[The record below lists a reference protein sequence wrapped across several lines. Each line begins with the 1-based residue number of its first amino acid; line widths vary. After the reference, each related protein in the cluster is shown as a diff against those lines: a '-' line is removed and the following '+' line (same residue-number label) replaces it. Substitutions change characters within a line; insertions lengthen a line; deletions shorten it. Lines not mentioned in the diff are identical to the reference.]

1 MLRADFIVRIT
12 VLLLIMLGITILSS
26 AWLIPFD
33 AVKSRVD
40 ALSLKDAVNFFTFSY
55 YNRIT
60 LIIKFVGFALLA
72 IGSMLFML
80 RIRVSRHIEELLIS
94 FPGKTRDIFRRLGQL
109 REDRLYV
116 GVLFGII
123 VLSSLIRLVFLFVP
137 IRYDE
142 AYSFLHYASRPLYIL
157 ISNYSTPNN
166 HVFHTLL
173 VHIMYH
179 IFGSHVWAFRLPA
192 FIAGTLLVPISYIVG
207 YMFYGKRTALLSA
220 CLVASSSILIEYSTN
235 ARGYSIISLIFLII
249 ITLGAYI
256 SRENNW
262 VAWSLFVICSAIG
275 FYTIPVMLYPFGIV
289 IMWFFLM
296 IIFGQINP
304 LYVSQFIK
312 TIFISCFAV
321 LFVTMILYMPIV
333 IASGIDSLIS
343 NKFIQSLSWGGFSN
357 NIGRSLLKP
366 WYQWNRDIPSIISF
380 VLAGGFIA
388 SFLSRK
394 KRANHGSL
402 LVLAVI
408 IWCAML
414 LMIQRVIPYP
424 RVWMFLL
431 PLYFILASAGVDWI
445 ITKVEGKIGI
455 KVPYVFILAI
465 FIMLISI
472 NMEVLRTQAVKYQG
486 IDTCLD
492 AEEVTVFLQE
502 NMGLNDRVIVSLPSS
517 YPLLYY
523 FQLYGL
529 PKKHLLDRSISKG
542 RVFVVV
548 NTLQGQTLKSVIDDW
563 KNSDQWNMDYATM
576 IREYESVILYEIKKE
591 QI

>member
-1 MLRADFIVRIT
+1 MLRADCIVRIT
-12 VLLLIMLGITILSS
+12 VLLLMMLGIALLTS

-33 AVKSRVD
+33 AVKPHID
-40 ALSLKDAVNFFTFSY
+40 ALSLKDSVNFFTFSY
-55 YNRIT
+55 YNKII
-60 LIIKFVGFALLA
+60 LIINFVGFAVFA
-72 IGSMLFML
+72 IGSMLFVL
-80 RIRVSRHIEELLIS
+80 RKRVSRRIEELLIS
-94 FPGKTRDIFRRLGQL
+94 FPGKIRDILRCLWKL
-109 REDRLYV
+109 REDKPYIA
-116 GVLFGII
+116 VLFGII
-123 VLSSLIRLVFLFVP
+123 VLSSLIRLVFLFAP

-142 AYSFLHYASRPLYIL
+142 AYTFLHYASRPLYIL

-343 NKFIQSLSWGGFSN
+343 NRFVQSLSWWDFSKRIGG
-357 NIGRSLLKP
+357 SLLKT
-366 WYQWNRDIPSIISF
+366 WYQWNRDIPSIIGF

-388 SFLSRK
+388 SFLFQK
-394 KRANHGSL
+394 KKANHSSL
-402 LVLAVI
+402 LVFAAI
-408 IWCAML
+408 IWCSIL
-414 LMIQRVIPYP
+414 LTIQRVVPYP

-431 PLYFILASAGVDWI
+431 PLYFILASAGVEWI
-445 ITKVEGKIGI
+445 ITKVESKIGI
-455 KVPYVFILAI
+455 KVPYVFILVI
-465 FIMLISI
+465 SIMLIST
-472 NMEVLRTQAVKYQG
+472 NMEVLCTKAVKYQSIG
-486 IDTCLD
+486 TCLD
-492 AEEVTVFLQE
+492 AEEATVFLKE

-523 FQLYGL
+523 FRLYGL
-529 PKKHLLDRSISKG
+529 PEKHLLDRSISNG

-548 NTLQGQTLKSVIDDW
+548 NTLEGQTLKSVIGDW
-563 KNSDQWNMDYATM
+563 RNSEQWNIDYATM
-576 IREYESVILYEIKKE
+576 IREYESVLLYEIKKS
-591 QI
+591 